1 MLEKLL
7 PSIFKKKSELNQNQ
21 KNPQPQNLQNES
33 KGESSLE
40 SDFNLIS
47 KSQNLY
53 IVPKFATDLSILIR
67 KFIVGLSVTFGV
79 LLILNFTISFMVDYQ
94 KRWQDRLVGEIDT
107 YADVEER
114 AKHIS
119 DKTLAYKKF
128 LNNRVLMSD
137 KIDFVFDN
145 LRSGIELSNLQV
157 NPSSFSISVA
167 GGSALDFTNLI
178 LRYLEGDTVAE
189 IIIESA
195 SLDKNESQYKV
206 MLRGN
211 FK

>member
-1 MLEKLL
+1 
-7 PSIFKKKSELNQNQ
+7 
-21 KNPQPQNLQNES
+21 
-33 KGESSLE
+33 
-40 SDFNLIS
+40 
-47 KSQNLY
+47 
-53 IVPKFATDLSILIR
+53 
-67 KFIVGLSVTFGV
+67 
-79 LLILNFTISFMVDYQ
+79 MVDYQ